1 MLTPRSQLLGV
12 LMRRTMLAA
21 MSSPRTA
28 ALPLS
33 MSLFLALPLRGQF
46 LSQEPAAQRADA
58 PHYAFSH
65 VLSTDRSPSSLCA
78 SLSDS
83 TMFTPVNKLTIRPA
97 VMQHIPLRNRSQS
110 RPQAPAQ
117 LYSHPQVPSVPIW
130 ASLQS
135 RPQAPAQLYS
145 HPQVLPYLSR
155 LACRVDPR
163 LPPSY
168 TLTLRSFRT
177 YLG

>member
-1 MLTPRSQLLGV
+1 MRTPRSQLLGV

-33 MSLFLALPLRGQF
+33 VSLFLSLPLPGLL
-46 LSQEPAAQRADA
+46 LSQEPAARSADA

-65 VLSTDRSPSSLCA
+65 VLSTTAALSLSVLLFQTHPYSRPSTSSLFA
-78 SLSDS
+78 QLSC
-83 TMFTPVNKLTIRPA
+83 
-97 VMQHIPLRNRSQS
+97 NRSHYAIA
-110 RPQAPAQ
+110 RRVDPRLP
-117 LYSHPQVPSVPIW
+117 PSYTLTLR
-130 ASLQS
+130 S
-135 RPQAPAQLYS
+135 
-145 HPQVLPYLSR
+145 LPYLSG
-155 LACRVDPR
+155 LARRIDPW